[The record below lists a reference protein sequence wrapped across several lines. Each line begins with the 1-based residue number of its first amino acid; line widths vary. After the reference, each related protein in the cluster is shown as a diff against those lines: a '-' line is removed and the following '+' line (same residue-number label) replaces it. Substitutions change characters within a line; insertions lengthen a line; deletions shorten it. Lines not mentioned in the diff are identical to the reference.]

1 MHTQGKKGGGIPLNR
16 ICKLLLHFTFIESSN
31 SEVEEGRP
39 PVLLRKALD
48 KARQCLLTSLGFQ
61 LLHSD
66 HLFTQL

>member
-39 PVLLRKALD
+39 PVLLRKA
-48 KARQCLLTSLGFQ
+48 RQCLLTSLGFQ